1 MAEPIKIS
9 TGKYNKEGKV
19 EVDGKLWTVK
29 LPGASTELRLNQAQR
44 RLQVL
49 DKKVQDGTATE
60 ADLDRYD
67 DYEKTIYDTFLNIF
81 QDDTE
86 DNSEV
91 SAWINETPMAIIV
104 MALEDIKKQANATGQ
119 DTEATD
125 QKSA

>member
-9 TGKYNKEGKV
+9 TGKYKKEGKV

-67 DYEKTIYDTFLNIF
+67 DYEKTMYDTLLNIF

-104 MALEDIKKQANATGQ
+104 MVLEDIKKQANATGQ